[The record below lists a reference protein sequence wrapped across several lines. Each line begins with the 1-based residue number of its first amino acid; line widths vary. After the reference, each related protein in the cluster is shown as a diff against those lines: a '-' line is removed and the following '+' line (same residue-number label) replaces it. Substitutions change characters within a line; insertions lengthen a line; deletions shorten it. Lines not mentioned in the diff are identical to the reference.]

1 MANGNA
7 VKERHMRML
16 ATLELA
22 DSGTKLGTHRVLIV
36 GWLARSTKELRYL
49 ASIASQHTYSP
60 AAAIFHD
67 LLSVRPRFGNVSV
80 RAAATLRQRADK
92 SFDAASL
99 GRHPLSVTRCQP
111 W

>member
-16 ATLELA
+16 VTLE
-22 DSGTKLGTHRVLIV
+22 LGTHRVLIV

-49 ASIASQHTYSP
+49 ASNASQHSYSH

-67 LLSVRPRFGNVSV
+67 LLSIHPRFSHVPV
-80 RAAATLRQRADK
+80 RVAAMLRQRADK

-99 GRHPLSVTRCQP
+99 GRRPLSATKCQP